1 MRRRQSLSKCVALC
15 AFIITH
21 LAPGAAA
28 APIGTPRFIELVH
41 EQKDSNAPDF
51 YCVVGDS
58 GARLAT
64 AVRGVLNL
72 AATDTVKIAT
82 DLSVY
87 KLNQIFQTTRSR
99 SLARSRC
106 LYFSRATR
114 DALAHQNPL
123 RAEPT
128 RGAHRGARGELG
140 PRHDRDGV
148 GRRISDRLLA
158 RR

>member
-1 MRRRQSLSKCVALC
+1 MRMRQSLSKCAAVC

-21 LAPGAAA
+21 LAAGAAA
-28 APIGTPRFIELVH
+28 APRGTPEFIELVH
-41 EQKDSNAPDF
+41 MEKDSNAPDF

-87 KLNQIFQTTRSR
+87 KLNQIVQTTRSR
-99 SLARSRC
+99 TLARSRC

-114 DALAHQNPL
+114 DVHARSPKPTPR
-123 RAEPT
+123 RANK
-128 RGAHRGARGELG
+128 RGASRG
-140 PRHDRDGV
+140 
-148 GRRISDRLLA
+148 
-158 RR
+158 